1 MPATT
6 FITNEKGKKISAVL
20 PIRQYEQLLEQREE
34 LEDIRAYDKA
44 KAKKKNPSFYMMPSS
59 REGKN
64 KLQKTQRTQRLAHPH
79 WRLPRDL

>member
-6 FITNEKGKKISAVL
+6 FITDQKGKKISAVL

-44 KAKKKNPSFYMMPSS
+44 KAKKEKPILL
-59 REGKN
+59 RDAI
-64 KLQKTQRTQRLAHPH
+64 QQRRKK
-79 WRLPRDL
+79 